1 MENLSIRKMLSWAAV
16 LLWMALIFSLSHQ
29 PASESGEMSS
39 GITEMVMETVEQILP
54 VAETDFDQFE
64 HIVRKNAH
72 FFIYLILGI
81 LVIHASR
88 GSGSH
93 SFKRIGLAVGIC
105 ILYALSDEFHQ
116 LFIDGRSG
124 EFRDVLIDSSGA
136 SLGIIL
142 YWFAGKMLRRNKQNV
157 LHHEQVQG

>member
-1 MENLSIRKMLSWAAV
+1 MKNLSIRKMLSWAAV

-54 VAETDFDQFE
+54 VAETDFDQLE
-64 HIVRKNAH
+64 HIIRKNAH

-81 LVIHASR
+81 LVIHASG

-105 ILYALSDEFHQ
+105 ILYAMSDEFHQ
-116 LFIDGRSG
+116 LFISGRSG

-142 YWFAGKMLRRNKQNV
+142 YWFAGKMLRRNKQKV
-157 LHHEQVQG
+157 FHRRQVQG

>member
-1 MENLSIRKMLSWAAV
+1 MAKHKKLSLIV
-16 LLWMALIFSLSHQ
+16 VVLWMALIFSLSHQ
-29 PASESGEMSS
+29 PASKSSEMSS
-39 GITEMVMETVEQILP
+39 GITKFVIEAAEQILP

-81 LVIHASR
+81 LVIHASG

-93 SFKRIGLAVGIC
+93 SFKRIGLAVSIC
-105 ILYALSDEFHQ
+105 VLYAMSDEFHQ
-116 LFIDGRSG
+116 LFILGRSG
-124 EFRDVLIDSSGA
+124 EVRDVLIDSSGA

-142 YWFAGKMLRRNKQNV
+142 YWFASKMLRRNKQNV
-157 LHHEQVQG
+157 LHHEQVRG

>member
-1 MENLSIRKMLSWAAV
+1 MAV
-16 LLWMALIFSLSHQ
+16 ILWMALIFSLSHQ
-29 PASESGEMSS
+29 PASESSEMSS
-39 GITEMVMETVEQILP
+39 GITKFVIEAAQQVMP
-54 VAETDFDQFE
+54 VTEADFDVLE

-72 FFIYLILGI
+72 FFIYLVLGV
-81 LVIHASR
+81 LVVRAFTKSGVHISKAI
-88 GSGSH
+88 GSA
-93 SFKRIGLAVGIC
+93 IATCL
-105 ILYALSDEFHQ
+105 LYAMSDEFHQ

-157 LHHEQVQG
+157 LHHEQV